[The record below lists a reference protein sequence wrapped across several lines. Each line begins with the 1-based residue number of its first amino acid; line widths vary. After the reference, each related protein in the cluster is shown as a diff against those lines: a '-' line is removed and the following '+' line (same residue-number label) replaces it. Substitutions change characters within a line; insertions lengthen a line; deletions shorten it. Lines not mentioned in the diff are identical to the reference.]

1 MRDMNAMRDE
11 ATRTRTARDV
21 ATAARD
27 MADATRGG
35 VARAAGY
42 ARTQAVRASERAGD
56 LATHAGAAIED
67 LTSGARGAAGRG
79 RDWISAHPL
88 HVLAGTMALGYVLG
102 RILFRHRA

>member
-1 MRDMNAMRDE
+1 HDGQSVPRRLCLWPIPHAAARKQSVAPRSSLRLTAWHGSGSRAQGPAATEAPMRDMNAMRDE

-56 LATHAGAAIED
+56 L
-67 LTSGARGAAGRG
+67 
-79 RDWISAHPL
+79 
-88 HVLAGTMALGYVLG
+88 
-102 RILFRHRA
+102 